1 MTDVTPSPGNGVTR
15 GAGSAMQTVP
25 YLAAPAPPDPGWQPA
40 APPPLPPHAPTPPP
54 VLRGSSR
61 MRRGLFR
68 LLLLLAVLVAAGGT
82 IYAVT
87 TYQNQSQPGMVVQSY
102 LEAVARGDA
111 PAALSYGDVPS
122 GSQSLLTSAMLQ
134 NQNAVARMSGITIV
148 GISQTG
154 RTATVSVRYTLHF
167 ASGAGDV
174 PETDKIPTVRVG
186 HTWRLS
192 AVAIPLQLSL
202 DRGAGADRARL
213 DGEAVPTNSQLYFPG
228 ALPLKFDTANLQ
240 LSSNQAVLFSGPHVA
255 TLEVKV
261 SPAGRSAVRTVLAQA
276 LTACLAGKF
285 TPLTSCPLPTLPTD
299 EIAVPGTLRGTT
311 TFGLNT
317 NLSLIDADLLPGADG
332 TLRIAS
338 HAVVTGT
345 YSKLD
350 FNNLPVTTPL
360 KAATISFTASCT
372 ASCSSAAPTDFAWVL
387 Q

>member
-1 MTDVTPSPGNGVTR
+1 MTDVTPSPGNGAAR

-61 MRRGLFR
+61 IRRGLFR

-111 PAALSYGDVPS
+111 PAALSYGDLPS

-134 NQNAVARMSGITIV
+134 NQLDLARMSGITIV
-148 GISQTG
+148 GIDQTG
-154 RTATVSVRYTLHF
+154 RTALVSVRYTLHF
-167 ASGAGDV
+167 ASGDIA
-174 PETDKIPTVRVG
+174 ESDKIPTVRVG

-192 AVAIPLQLSL
+192 AVAIPLQLTIE
-202 DRGAGADRARL
+202 RGADRARL
-213 DGEAVPTNSQLYFPG
+213 DGAAVPTNSQLYFPG
-228 ALPLKFDTANLQ
+228 ALPLKFDTENLQ
-240 LSSNQAVLFSGPHVA
+240 LSSNQAVLFSGPDA
-255 TLEVKV
+255 ETLEVEV
-261 SPAGRSAVRTVLAQA
+261 SPAGKSAVRTALSQA

-285 TPLTSCPLPTLPTD
+285 TPPTSCPLPTLPGGG
-299 EIAVPGTLRGTT
+299 IAVPGTLRGTT
-311 TFGLNT
+311 TFDPKNKLT
-317 NLSLIDADLLPGADG
+317 ALSAKLLPGADG
-332 TLRIAS
+332 TLRIS
-338 HAVVTGT
+338 SQAVVTGT
-345 YSKLD
+345 YSKLN

-360 KAATISFTASCT
+360 NAATISFTASCA
-372 ASCSSAAPTDFAWVL
+372 ASCASPAPTDFAWVM

>member
-111 PAALSYGDVPS
+111 PAALSYGDLPS

-148 GISQTG
+148 GINQTG
-154 RTATVSVRYTLHF
+154 RTA
-167 ASGAGDV
+167 
-174 PETDKIPTVRVG
+174 VG
-186 HTWRLS
+186 
-192 AVAIPLQLSL
+192 
-202 DRGAGADRARL
+202 RG
-213 DGEAVPTNSQLYFPG
+213 
-228 ALPLKFDTANLQ
+228 
-240 LSSNQAVLFSGPHVA
+240 H
-255 TLEVKV
+255 
-261 SPAGRSAVRTVLAQA
+261 
-276 LTACLAGKF
+276 
-285 TPLTSCPLPTLPTD
+285 
-299 EIAVPGTLRGTT
+299 
-311 TFGLNT
+311 
-317 NLSLIDADLLPGADG
+317 
-332 TLRIAS
+332 
-338 HAVVTGT
+338 
-345 YSKLD
+345 
-350 FNNLPVTTPL
+350 
-360 KAATISFTASCT
+360 
-372 ASCSSAAPTDFAWVL
+372 SAAADH
-387 Q
+387 